1 MKLSGFLKGVIYAS
15 LAVIPMLAWFVSEST
30 FFPYITGKNFAFRF
44 LIEISL
50 VAWVALAILEPA
62 YRPKKSLLFYSYTFF
77 LGVMCLANIFGANP
91 YLSFF
96 SNFERSEGWFTH
108 LHLFVYFTILYSVYK
123 TDKDWLKMLGWFVV
137 GNVAVSMQGVFQI
150 LGQKDFFL
158 TKIYSS
164 KVVSFI
170 NEFYP
175 TASGNGLRLDST
187 LGNAAYYGIFTL
199 FFAFLGAMMAIK
211 AKNWKG
217 NQGCRSV
224 FMVVG
229 PVFLVLASKFFN
241 GSISPFIWLL
251 GIIGLIFGGYNF
263 AKKYSEGEI
272 GSWPFAVVALLNA
285 FLLFYTQ
292 TRGSYFG
299 LAGGIVVATAVFMLS
314 KEGRQKY
321 TKTIKYLMGAA
332 VAIVVV
338 LAAMFAM
345 RDTSVMQNSVIV
357 KRISTIKLTNIVL
370 HPVESFNLIA
380 DNNVS
385 YPQLVNYFG
394 EATIVSRFLNAKMS
408 IEGVSDSAKN
418 LILGYGQ
425 ENYTTVFSKHFD
437 PRMYQQE
444 AWFDRAHNV
453 FFDWLVAGGIVG
465 LLAYLA
471 LYFTPVYMLWYG
483 KGKSNLSLA
492 ERSILTG
499 TLAGYFIHNI
509 FVFDNITS
517 LIVFV
522 LILAYIASRTRDTE
536 SHIKDESKDHK
547 HASNV
552 VMYGYLSAASIVSIL
567 LFVFTVY
574 KPLSAN
580 MDVISSL
587 RAVNAMSTYSDVPAA
602 TKLTLAYFK
611 SALATKSYGD
621 NEILEQMV
629 SRVADLSSLDFTKI
643 PDDKRADTIK
653 DYQELKSLAET
664 KYSAFIERYPAA
676 RGYSLYSSY
685 MRMMGD
691 LDSSKTYGQK
701 AVAIAPKK
709 QSLVID
715 YIETL
720 MARKEYVEAYD
731 LAKSAYE
738 SEKTFIGAE
747 EVYIKTAA
755 YAGKKAEA
763 KSQLES
769 LRSRNVDAAKK
780 LDAEL
785 VALLK

>member
-77 LGVMCLANIFGANP
+77 LGIMCLANILGANS

-108 LHLFVYFTILYSVYK
+108 LHLFIYFTILYSVYK

-164 KVVSFI
+164 KMVSFI

-175 TASGNGLRLDST
+175 TASGNNLRLDST

-199 FFAFLGAMMAIK
+199 FFAFIAAMLAVK

-217 NQGCRSV
+217 DQGFRSV

-229 PVFLVLASKFFN
+229 PVFLVLVSKFFN
-241 GSISPFIWLL
+241 GSISPFIWLI
-251 GIIGLIFGGYNF
+251 GMIGLIFGGYNF
-263 AKKYSEGEI
+263 AKKYSEGGV
-272 GSWPFAVVALLNA
+272 GSWPFAILAFINA

-299 LAGGIVVATAVFMLS
+299 LIGGVMVAIVTFMLS
-314 KEGRQKY
+314 REGRQKY
-321 TKTIKYLMGAA
+321 AKTVKYLLAA
-332 VAIVVV
+332 TAV
-338 LAAMFAM
+338 LVFIFAAMFAL

-357 KRISTIKLTNIVL
+357 KRIATIKLANIVL
-370 HPVESFNLIA
+370 HPVDSFNMVA
-380 DNNVS
+380 DNSVTF
-385 YPQLVNYFG
+385 PELVNYFG

-418 LILGYGQ
+418 LMLGYGQ

-437 PRMYQQE
+437 PRMYAQE

-453 FFDWLVAGGIVG
+453 FFDWLVAGGVIG

-471 LYFTPVYMLWYG
+471 LYLTPIYMLWYG
-483 KGKSNLSLA
+483 KGKHNISLG

-499 TLAGYFIHNI
+499 VLAGYFIHNI
-509 FVFDNITS
+509 FVFDSLTS

-522 LILAYIASRTRDTE
+522 LILAYIASRTRDTD
-536 SHIKDESKDHK
+536 SHIKDEGKDHK
-547 HASNV
+547 HASNI
-552 VMYGYLSAASIVSIL
+552 VMYGYLSAASVVSIL

-587 RAVNAMSTYSDVPAA
+587 RAVNAMSTYADVPVA
-602 TKLTLAYFK
+602 TKLTLSYFK
-611 SALATKSYGD
+611 SALSAKSYGD

-629 SRVADLSSLDFTKI
+629 SRVADLAALDFTKV
-643 PDDKRADTIK
+643 PEDKRASTTE
-653 DYQELKSLAET
+653 DYQEMRSLAET
-664 KYSAFIERYPAA
+664 SYLAFINKYPAA

-685 MRMMGD
+685 MRVTGN
-691 LDSSKTYGQK
+691 LDASKEYGAK
-701 AVAIAPKK
+701 AVELAPNK
-709 QSLVID
+709 QALVGD

-720 MARKEYVEAYD
+720 MDRKEYIEAYD
-731 LAKSAYE
+731 LAKKMYE
-738 SEKTFIGAE
+738 SEKTFLSAE
-747 EVYIKTAA
+747 ETYIMTAA

-763 KSQLES
+763 KAQLES
-769 LRSRNVDAAKK
+769 LRERNGEAAKQ
-780 LDAEL
+780 LDAKL

>member
-77 LGVMCLANIFGANP
+77 LGIMCLANILGANS

-108 LHLFVYFTILYSVYK
+108 LHLFIYFTILYSVYK

-158 TKIYSS
+158 TRIYSS
-164 KVVSFI
+164 KMVSFI

-199 FFAFLGAMMAIK
+199 FFAFIGAMLAVK

-217 NQGCRSV
+217 DQGCRSV

-229 PVFLVLASKFFN
+229 PIFLVLASKFFN
-241 GSISPFIWLL
+241 GNISPFIWLL
-251 GIIGLIFGGYNF
+251 GMIGLIIGGYSF
-263 AKKYSEGEI
+263 VKKYSEGQI
-272 GSWPFAVVALLNA
+272 GSWPFAIVALLNA

-299 LAGGIVVATAVFMLS
+299 LAGGIAVAVVTFMLS

-321 TKTIKYLMGAA
+321 AKTVKYLLGATA
-332 VAIVVV
+332 ALVIVV
-338 LAAMFAM
+338 AAMFAL
-345 RDTSVMQNSVIV
+345 RDTSMMQNSVIV
-357 KRISTIKLTNIVL
+357 KRIATIKLANIVL
-370 HPVESFNLIA
+370 HPVDSFNMVA
-380 DNNVS
+380 DNSVT
-385 YPQLVNYFG
+385 YPELVNYFG

-408 IEGVSDSAKN
+408 IEGVSESAKN

-453 FFDWLVAGGIVG
+453 FFDWLVAGGVIG

-471 LYFTPVYMLWYG
+471 LYLTPVYMLWYG
-483 KGKSNLSLA
+483 KGKHNISLG

-499 TLAGYFIHNI
+499 VLAGYFIHNI
-509 FVFDNITS
+509 FVFDSLTS

-522 LILAYIASRTRDTE
+522 LILAYIASRTRDTD
-536 SHIKDESKDHK
+536 SHIKDEGKDHK
-547 HASNV
+547 HASNI
-552 VMYGYLSAASIVSIL
+552 VMYGYLSVASVVSIL

-587 RAVNAMSTYSDVPAA
+587 RAVNAMSTYADVPAA
-602 TKLTLAYFK
+602 TKLTLSYFK
-611 SALATKSYGD
+611 SALSANSYGD

-629 SRVADLSSLDFTKI
+629 SRVADLASLDFTKV
-643 PDDKRADTIK
+643 PEDKRASTIE
-653 DYQELKSLAET
+653 DYQEMRSLAET
-664 KYSAFIERYPAA
+664 SYLAFINKYPAA

-685 MRMMGD
+685 MRITGD
-691 LDSSKTYGQK
+691 LDTSKEYGAK
-701 AVAIAPKK
+701 AVELAPNK
-709 QSLVID
+709 QALVGD

-720 MARKEYVEAYD
+720 MDRKEYSEAYD
-731 LAKSAYE
+731 LAKKMYE
-738 SEKTFIGAE
+738 SEKTFLSAE
-747 EVYIKTAA
+747 ETYIVTAA

-763 KSQLES
+763 KAQLES
-769 LRSRNVDAAKK
+769 LRQRNGEAAKQ
-780 LDAEL
+780 LDAKL